1 MMSFELNIIFRL
13 FNCVV
18 TLAIATLLLR
28 IYRKINRRFYLYWG
42 VGYVFYGV
50 NIFLRL
56 FTPTE
61 FDVSTL
67 GVIAF
72 LLMMIGFTF
81 IVAGVGELVNQ
92 TRTLL
97 VSTLSL
103 LLIPLIQI
111 ILGREWVSF
120 AFLVVLTP
128 YLFMGL
134 SLMVLNWK
142 YGVDVQLQIAGW
154 FNLFFVNLGFI
165 TKLVDPGF
173 TDLTSTVAKVVIFMG
188 MTQPRFSFLEDDLK
202 QFLMGGIPVEYAISV
217 EGNLSMVNQANISR
231 EKDRQWIKEKII
243 SNSRKGIRTIL
254 LSIYDLITPKEIFE
268 QNTEENLYFV
278 RVLSGSRS
286 SLNTFE
292 EKIMSINDDLN
303 QLDILFTDV
312 INYSNEKKIP
322 CEIILYTLSHLIHTH
337 GWRRVYSFMTSKN
350 PVLKSSQVQLT
361 CFYDKKSHEVE
372 SDIIKFERLADSV
385 MSV

>member
-1 MMSFELNIIFRL
+1 MSLELNIVFRV

-28 IYRKINRRFYLYWG
+28 IYRRNYRRFYLYWG

-72 LLMMIGFTF
+72 LLMMLGFAF

-103 LLIPLIQI
+103 LLIPSIQI
-111 ILGREWVSF
+111 ILGREWVSL

-173 TDLTSTVAKVVIFMG
+173 TDLMSTVAKVVIFMG

-254 LSIYDLITPKEIFE
+254 LSIYDIITPKEIFE

-361 CFYDKKSHEVE
+361 CFYDKKSHETE
-372 SDIIKFERLADSV
+372 SDIIKFERLADCV

>member
-1 MMSFELNIIFRL
+1 
-13 FNCVV
+13 
-18 TLAIATLLLR
+18 
-28 IYRKINRRFYLYWG
+28 
-42 VGYVFYGV
+42 
-50 NIFLRL
+50 
-56 FTPTE
+56 
-61 FDVSTL
+61 
-67 GVIAF
+67 
-72 LLMMIGFTF
+72 
-81 IVAGVGELVNQ
+81 
-92 TRTLL
+92 
-97 VSTLSL
+97 
-103 LLIPLIQI
+103 LIQI
-111 ILGREWVSF
+111 ILGRGWVSL

-128 YLFMGL
+128 YLFRGL

-142 YGVDVQLQIAGW
+142 YGVDAQLQIAGW

-173 TDLTSTVAKVVIFMG
+173 TDLMSTVAKVVIFMG

-312 INYSNEKKIP
+312 INYSYEKKIP

-361 CFYDKKSHEVE
+361 CFYDKKSHETE
-372 SDIIKFERLADSV
+372 SDIIKFERLADNV

>member
-1 MMSFELNIIFRL
+1 MSLELNIVFRV

-28 IYRKINRRFYLYWG
+28 IYRRNYRRFYLYWG

-67 GVIAF
+67 GVTAF
-72 LLMMIGFTF
+72 LLMMLGFAF

-303 QLDILFTDV
+303 LLDILFTDV

>member
-1 MMSFELNIIFRL
+1 MSLELNIVFRV

-28 IYRKINRRFYLYWG
+28 IYRRNYRRFYLYWG

-72 LLMMIGFTF
+72 LLMMLGFAF

-103 LLIPLIQI
+103 LLIPSIQI
-111 ILGREWVSF
+111 ILGREWVSL

-173 TDLTSTVAKVVIFMG
+173 TDLMSTVAKVVIFMG

-217 EGNLSMVNQANISR
+217 KGNLSMVNQANISR

-254 LSIYDLITPKEIFE
+254 LSIYDIITPKEIFE

-361 CFYDKKSHEVE
+361 CFYDKKSHETE
-372 SDIIKFERLADSV
+372 SDIIKFERLADCV

>member
-1 MMSFELNIIFRL
+1 MSLELNIVFRV

-28 IYRKINRRFYLYWG
+28 IYRRNYRRFYLYWG

-67 GVIAF
+67 GVTAF
-72 LLMMIGFTF
+72 LLMMLGFAF

-103 LLIPLIQI
+103 LLLPLIQI
-111 ILGREWVSF
+111 ILGREWVSL

>member
-1 MMSFELNIIFRL
+1 MSLELNIVFRV

-28 IYRKINRRFYLYWG
+28 IYRRNYRRFYLYWG

-72 LLMMIGFTF
+72 LLMMLGFAF

-103 LLIPLIQI
+103 LLIPSIQI
-111 ILGREWVSF
+111 ILGREWVSL

-165 TKLVDPGF
+165 TKLIDPGF
-173 TDLTSTVAKVVIFMG
+173 TDLMSTVAKVVIFMG

-254 LSIYDLITPKEIFE
+254 LSIYDIITPKEIFE

-361 CFYDKKSHEVE
+361 CFYDKKSHETE
-372 SDIIKFERLADSV
+372 SDIIKFERLADCV